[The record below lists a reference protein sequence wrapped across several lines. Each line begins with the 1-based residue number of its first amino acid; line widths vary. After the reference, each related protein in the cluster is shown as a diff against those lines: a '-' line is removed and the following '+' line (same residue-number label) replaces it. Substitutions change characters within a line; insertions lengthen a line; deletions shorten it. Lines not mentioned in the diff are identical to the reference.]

1 MGFGMDGEVNFFR
14 KKFIGGFNRQDV
26 VEYVTKLAKERNEM
40 SAERDKALQ
49 SLRALEA
56 ETAAVRTELDDLRK
70 SIGDYK
76 VKALLDA
83 AERLSELEEGFN
95 QLQLEVGKATADVR
109 AELESAVT
117 TVSGVPSIFKWAGEK
132 INELKSTLDDEIGVK
147 NTAYIE

>member
-1 MGFGMDGEVNFFR
+1 MDGEVNFFR

-56 ETAAVRTELDDLRK
+56 ESAAVRTELDDLRK

>member
-1 MGFGMDGEVNFFR
+1 MDGEVNFFR